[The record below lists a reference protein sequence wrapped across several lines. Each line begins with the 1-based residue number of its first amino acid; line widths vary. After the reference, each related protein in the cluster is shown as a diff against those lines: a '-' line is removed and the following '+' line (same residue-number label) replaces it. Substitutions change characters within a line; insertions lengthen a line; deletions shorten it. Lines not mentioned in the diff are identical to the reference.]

1 MARFMRAIHAFMPT
15 ERDVD
20 GPDEPGHDG
29 KALANVLP
37 IDHVITSRRQPGA
50 RFWRRNTTLV
60 LGATLLAAVVVLA
73 IAAPWIAPDPMRLAP
88 IERLQPPGAAHW
100 LGSDHLGRDVYAR
113 ALFGARISLVVG
125 VSVAALS
132 VAIGLLIGLV
142 AGYWSA
148 VDLVVMRIMDGLM
161 AIPAIL
167 LAIALVSL
175 NKASVWV
182 VIVAIS
188 IPEIPRVVRLVRSV
202 VLTVR
207 ERPYI
212 EAAVSGGAR
221 ARKIIWR
228 HILPSTVPPLI
239 VQSTYV
245 IASAILTEA
254 GLSFLGTG
262 VPPDIPTWGNM
273 IASSRLFIARAPWTV
288 FVPGG
293 ALALVILA
301 VNLLGDAL
309 RDRLDVRLMRRI
321 V

>member
-1 MARFMRAIHAFMPT
+1 MRLPKSLRRYPT
-15 ERDVD
+15 LYV
-20 GPDEPGHDG
+20 GGALLATVV
-29 KALANVLP
+29 ALAL
-37 IDHVITSRRQPGA
+37 
-50 RFWRRNTTLV
+50 
-60 LGATLLAAVVVLA
+60 
-73 IAAPWIAPDPMRLAP
+73 AAPWIAPDPMHLAP
-88 IERLQPPGAAHW
+88 AERLLPPSGRHL
-100 LGSDHLGRDVYAR
+100 LGTDHLGRDVYSR

-125 VSVAALS
+125 ISVAVVS
-132 VAIGLLIGLV
+132 VAIGLVIGLA
-142 AGYWSA
+142 AGYWTTL
-148 VDLVVMRIMDGLM
+148 DLIVMRLMDGMM

-175 NKASVWV
+175 NRASVLI

-212 EAAVSGGAR
+212 EAAVSGGTR
-221 ARKIIWR
+221 GRKIIWR
-228 HILPSTVPPLI
+228 HILPSTIPPLI

-245 IASAILTEA
+245 VASAILIEA
-254 GLSFLGTG
+254 GLSFLGAG

-293 ALALVILA
+293 LLAVVILA

-309 RDRLDVRLMRRI
+309 RDRLDVRLARRI
-321 V
+321 